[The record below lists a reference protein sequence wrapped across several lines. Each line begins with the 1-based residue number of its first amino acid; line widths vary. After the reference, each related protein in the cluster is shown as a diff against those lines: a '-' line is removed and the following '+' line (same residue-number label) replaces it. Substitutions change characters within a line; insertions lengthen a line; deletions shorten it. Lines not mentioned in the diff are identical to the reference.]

1 MLLSQKY
8 TEFDPLKKDKKWIS
22 DLISEFRLVGYNA
35 IYSQKKA
42 LENRN
47 LINSDHT
54 LEKVRLM
61 FKDPEKMEQSG
72 FEFMQ
77 IAVIEKIKNI
87 ITAER
92 MKAEIKAYVD
102 AQDPSLE
109 RLKKQDKELLKNKK
123 MIDTAVNSLKQKVGL
138 PMEYVG
144 NDDFSGNYDSFD
156 EMGLDSNDV
165 GDIETFFQTFYQ
177 LDTEIDFQKI
187 INHFFTV
194 NSIDDNTY
202 HFVEDVLATKT
213 LAIQQYVNK
222 LNGQIVIRRIAP
234 ENLFRV
240 MGENGSNQKSDV
252 ALGYYELVTI
262 QEFLKRVG
270 DSFDFVKEFTDI
282 LLGVNSCN
290 NTNYSAIELSDGM
303 VLGDRYNGRICSYTT
318 LLTYKVQ
325 IGYMEFKSI
334 DSIDYK
340 RFTNN
345 EGNEKVYQIVPEKN
359 NNKPYAKEPLFMERT
374 YKANFLVTSS
384 STQYVFNEGKLYH
397 QEVEGQEDEYSNYS
411 IKYIHYSGK
420 TVAEIAKPWV
430 IMAQEA
436 FNKFRFLLREEK
448 KDGVA
453 YNLESMMQVAKTFL
467 GTDGSPADLKV
478 VFEMLKANSDS
489 IWSFPVVEGQT
500 LQIQGDLNR
509 PITSQFDNKFKT
521 YKDIVDWAV
530 NGVKS
535 DLGFND
541 MRSGETP
548 STNDVY
554 KLEQASLAQ
563 SSNAT
568 YYIDSMFDYIYKNT
582 AITTLAFSNDIIRFK
597 DTLPYKYLL
606 NVVGED
612 GIERLESL
620 PKIAPHRMDIY
631 VSSYATVQDRIRI
644 LQDTAVAHQKGD
656 IDYATKIIIDSIN
669 DHRKA
674 QKLLIIK
681 QDKAKKEK
689 QQEAKQQQDYQMQFQ
704 DKKTKDEERIVQLRG
719 ELELKKAQ
727 VQAEGYIRA
736 AEINANARQE
746 TVKAKGE
753 VEQGDK
759 LLDHQLKQQEAFGI
773 D

>member
-1 MLLSQKY
+1 M
-8 TEFDPLKKDKKWIS
+8 EFDPLKKDKNWIS

-61 FKDPEKMEQSG
+61 FKDSEKMEQAG

-109 RLKKQDKELLKNKK
+109 RLKKEDKELLKNKK
-123 MIDTAVNSLKQKVGL
+123 MIDIAVNTLKQKVGL
-138 PMEYVG
+138 PMEYIK
-144 NDDFSGNYDSFD
+144 NDDFNGNYDSFN
-156 EMGLDSNDV
+156 EMGFDSDNL
-165 GDIETFFQTFYQ
+165 GDIETFFQAFYQ

-187 INHFFTV
+187 INHFFAV
-194 NSIDDNTY
+194 NSIDENTY
-202 HFVEDVLATKT
+202 YFVEDVLATKT
-213 LAIQQYVNK
+213 LAVQQFVNK
-222 LNGQIVIRRIAP
+222 LNGQIMIRRIVP

-252 ALGYYELVTI
+252 AIGYYELVTI

-270 DSFDFVKEFTDI
+270 DSFEFVKEFMQI
-282 LLGVNSCN
+282 LLGVNSYN
-290 NTNYSAIELSDGM
+290 GTNYTAIELTNGM
-303 VLGDRYNGRICSYTT
+303 ILGDRNGSGRICSYTT
-318 LLTYKVQ
+318 LLTYKAQV
-325 IGYMEFKSI
+325 GYIEFKSI

-340 RFTNN
+340 RFIND
-345 EGNEKVYQIVPEKN
+345 EGNLKVYQIDPSKN
-359 NNKPYAKEPLFMERT
+359 NNKPYAKESLFMERT

-384 STQYVFNEGKLYH
+384 STQYVFNEGRLYH
-397 QEVEGQEDEYSNYS
+397 QELEGQEDEYSNYS
-411 IKYIHYSGK
+411 IKYITHKGK

-448 KDGVA
+448 KDGIA
-453 YNLESMMQVAKTFL
+453 YNLESMQQVAKTFL
-467 GTDGSPADLKV
+467 GTEGKPADLKT
-478 VFEMLKANSDS
+478 VFEMLKSNSDS
-489 IWSFPVVEGQT
+489 IWSFPKIDGQT
-500 LQIQGDLNR
+500 MQVQGDLNR
-509 PITSQFDNKFKT
+509 PITNQFDSKFRT

-530 NGVKS
+530 SGVKS

-554 KLEQASLAQ
+554 KLEQASLVQ

-568 YYIDSMFDYIYKNT
+568 YYIDNMFDYIYKNT
-582 AITTLAFSNDIIRFK
+582 AITTLAFTNDIIRFK

-606 NVVGED
+606 NVVGEE
-612 GIERLESL
+612 GMKRLESL

-656 IDYATKIIIDSIN
+656 IDYATKIIIDNVN

-674 QKLLIIK
+674 QKLLVIK
-681 QDKAKKEK
+681 QEKAKKEK
-689 QQEAKQQQDYQMQFQ
+689 EDQVKQAQEYQMQLQ
-704 DKKTKDEERIVQLRG
+704 NAKTEAEKEIIQLRG
-719 ELELKKAQ
+719 GLELQKAQ
-727 VQAEGYIRA
+727 IQAEGYIRA
-736 AEINANARQE
+736 ATINAESGKERVQ
-746 TVKAKGE
+746 AKGE
-753 VEQGDK
+753 VEKDDK
-759 LLDHQLKQQEAFGI
+759 LLEHQLKQQEAFGI
-773 D
+773 LP

>member
-8 TEFDPLKKDKKWIS
+8 TEFDPLKKDKNWIS

-61 FKDPEKMEQSG
+61 FKDPEKMEQAG

-123 MIDTAVNSLKQKVGL
+123 MIDMAVNSLKQKVGL

-144 NDDFSGNYDSFD
+144 NDDFSGNYDSFN
-156 EMGLDSNDV
+156 EMGFDSSNP

-187 INHFFTV
+187 INHFFAV
-194 NSIDDNTY
+194 NAIDENTY

-213 LAIQQYVNK
+213 LVVQQFVNK
-222 LNGQIVIRRIAP
+222 LNGQITIRRIVP

-252 ALGYYELVTI
+252 AIGYYELVTI

-270 DSFDFVKEFTDI
+270 DSFDFIKDFVQI
-282 LLGVNSCN
+282 LLGVNSYN
-290 NTNYSAIELSDGM
+290 ATNYAAIELADGM
-303 VLGDRYNGRICSYTT
+303 IIGDRNGRICNYTT
-318 LLTYKVQ
+318 LLSYKAQV
-325 IGYMEFKSI
+325 GYIEFKSI
-334 DSIDYK
+334 DSVEYK
-340 RFTNN
+340 RFVNDK
-345 EGNEKVYQIVPEKN
+345 GNTKVYQIDPSKN
-359 NNKPYAKEPLFMERT
+359 NNKPYAKEALFMERT

-411 IKYIHYSGK
+411 IKYIHYKGK
-420 TVAEIAKPWV
+420 TIAEIAKPWV

-436 FNKFRFLLREEK
+436 FNKFRYLLREEK

-453 YNLESMMQVAKTFL
+453 YNLESMQQVAKTFL
-467 GTDGSPADLKV
+467 GTDGEPADLKV

-489 IWSFPVVEGQT
+489 IWSFPQVEGQT
-500 LQIQGDLNR
+500 LQVQGDLNR
-509 PITSQFDNKFKT
+509 PIVSQFDSKFRT

-530 NGVKS
+530 QGVKS

-554 KLEQASLAQ
+554 KLEQASLVQ

-568 YYIDSMFDYIYKNT
+568 YYIDNMFDYIYKNT
-582 AITTLAFSNDIIRFK
+582 AVTTLAFSNDIIRFK

-606 NVVGED
+606 NVVGEE
-612 GIERLESL
+612 GMKRLESL

-656 IDYATKIIIDSIN
+656 IDYATKSIVDSIN

-681 QDKAKKEK
+681 QDKAKKE
-689 QQEAKQQQDYQMQFQ
+689 QAEQAKQTQEYQLQLQ
-704 DKKTKDEERIVQLRG
+704 KAKTDSEKEIIELRG
-719 ELELKKAQ
+719 GLEIQKAQ
-727 VQAEGYIRA
+727 IQAEGYIRA

-753 VEQGDK
+753 VEQTDK
-759 LLDHQLKQQEAFGI
+759 LLDHQLKQQQAFGVS
-773 D
+773 